1 MKKIYKK
8 IILLFIA
15 VIIGV
20 GISCIES
27 NAASASISAS
37 SQNVN
42 VGDKVTITASATGCL
57 SELSISGPGVSG
69 RIDIVNTNLENETK
83 SATYT
88 LDTSSAGTK
97 TVTISGSVVDA
108 NKTEVPINKTVTIT
122 VAEKTQPVQQ
132 PTQQQPQ
139 QTQQQTEP
147 TFTNTNTT
155 MYTTSDC
162 NLRSSWSTSSA
173 ATGVKKGTAVT
184 VTGTSKQKVNGYTW
198 YRVNYG
204 GTKYVANF
212 LLTSTKPA
220 DEQQKEEEK
229 KEETTDKSTNKALK
243 DLVVENYKL
252 SPDFTPETTKY
263 SVDVKGDV
271 DKLTITPVLQD
282 EKSKFV
288 IEGNDNLK
296 VGNNIIKITVTAE
309 DGTTRIYT
317 IAVAKTS
324 DENTATEML
333 KLKDLRVSNAN
344 LQPSFS
350 PEITNYVIETDDP
363 SSIKADAVVATAED
377 SDVEVTVSESQ
388 DTDKNEKIITVML
401 EDKEGTRTG
410 VYQITVKKASQNP
423 IEAIKNVKDNKL
435 YIILGSIIGVLII
448 LIIVIIILLK
458 KTSNSEDDDDFEND
472 DELSDDYDYSLKNA
486 IDEANTEPE
495 QQYDDIVENSNVKSQ
510 ILNSTPTEYDVFRD
524 NDDIGKTQVFGDL
537 DPENKT
543 KRKGKHF

>member
-1 MKKIYKK
+1 MNIKNRKIYKIA
-8 IILLFIA
+8 IITIFLIGLVFLLNEAFA
-15 VIIGV
+15 ADLA
-20 GISCIES
+20 ISVSGNNVSIS
-27 NAASASISAS
+27 SQYTGRVNLSASGATLSKSEVWLENGSESVTVNVADKTKGATITATPNNGKMSDS
-37 SQNVN
+37 EGNLVN
-42 VGDKVTITASATGCL
+42 VGAKSFTIQ
-57 SELSISGPGVSG
+57 GVKEQQ
-69 RIDIVNTNLENETK
+69 T
-83 SATYT
+83 
-88 LDTSSAGTK
+88 
-97 TVTISGSVVDA
+97 
-108 NKTEVPINKTVTIT
+108 
-122 VAEKTQPVQQ
+122 Q
-132 PTQQQPQ
+132 PTQQQTQQPT
-139 QTQQQTEP
+139 QTQTPAQPAATY
-147 TFTNTNTT
+147 TNTNQTLYVKNNGT
-155 MYTTSDC
+155 NVRKEAVNGGVITS
-162 NLRSSWSTSSA
+162 LKAGAS
-173 ATGVKKGTAVT
+173 VQ
-184 VTGTSKQKVNGYTW
+184 VTGTGSNGWSRVSVNGQTGYI
-198 YRVNYG
+198 RSD
-204 GTKYVANF
+204 

-220 DEQQKEEEK
+220 EEQKEEEQK
-229 KEETTDKSTNKALK
+229 NDEQKQEQNTEKSTNKALK

-271 DKLTITPVLQD
+271 EKLTITPILQD

-288 IEGNDNLK
+288 IEGNENLK

-324 DENTATEML
+324 EENTATEML

-377 SDVEVTVSESQ
+377 SNVEVTVSESQ

>member
-1 MKKIYKK
+1 MNIKNRKIYKIA
-8 IILLFIA
+8 IITIFLIGLVFLLNEAFA
-15 VIIGV
+15 ADLA
-20 GISCIES
+20 ISVSGNNVSIS
-27 NAASASISAS
+27 SQYTGRVNLSASGATLSKSEVWLENGSESVTVNVADKTKGATITATPNNGKMSDS
-37 SQNVN
+37 EGNLVN
-42 VGDKVTITASATGCL
+42 VGAKSFTIQ
-57 SELSISGPGVSG
+57 GVKEQQ
-69 RIDIVNTNLENETK
+69 T
-83 SATYT
+83 
-88 LDTSSAGTK
+88 
-97 TVTISGSVVDA
+97 
-108 NKTEVPINKTVTIT
+108 
-122 VAEKTQPVQQ
+122 QQ
-132 PTQQQPQ
+132 PTQTQTPAQPAA
-139 QTQQQTEP
+139 TY
-147 TFTNTNTT
+147 TNTNQTLYVKNNGT
-155 MYTTSDC
+155 NVRKEAVNGGVITS
-162 NLRSSWSTSSA
+162 LKAGAS
-173 ATGVKKGTAVT
+173 VQ
-184 VTGTSKQKVNGYTW
+184 VTGTGSNGWSRVSVNGQTGYI
-198 YRVNYG
+198 RSD
-204 GTKYVANF
+204 

-220 DEQQKEEEK
+220 EEQKEEEQK
-229 KEETTDKSTNKALK
+229 NDEQKQEQNTEKSTNKALK

-271 DKLTITPVLQD
+271 EKLTITPILQD

-288 IEGNDNLK
+288 IEGNENLK

-324 DENTATEML
+324 EENTATEML

-377 SDVEVTVSESQ
+377 SNVEVTVSESQ

-401 EDKEGTRTG
+401 EDKEGNRTG

-423 IEAIKNVKDNKL
+423 IAAIKNVKDNKL

-448 LIIVIIILLK
+448 LIIIIIILLK
-458 KTSNSEDDDDFEND
+458 KTSNSEDDDFENA

-486 IDEANTEPE
+486 IDEVNNQSE
-495 QQYDDIVENSNVKSQ
+495 QQYDDMVENSSIKSQ
-510 ILNSTPTEYDVFRD
+510 ILNSTPTEYNVFND

-537 DPENKT
+537 DSEDKG
-543 KRKGKHF
+543 KRRGKHF

>member
-1 MKKIYKK
+1 MNIKNRKIYKIA
-8 IILLFIA
+8 IITIFLIGLVFLLNEAFA
-15 VIIGV
+15 ADLA
-20 GISCIES
+20 ISVSGNNVSIS
-27 NAASASISAS
+27 SQYTGRVNLSASGATLSKSEVWLENGSESVTVNVADKTKGATITATPNNGKMSDS
-37 SQNVN
+37 EGNLVN
-42 VGDKVTITASATGCL
+42 VGAKSFTIQ
-57 SELSISGPGVSG
+57 GVKEQQ
-69 RIDIVNTNLENETK
+69 T
-83 SATYT
+83 
-88 LDTSSAGTK
+88 
-97 TVTISGSVVDA
+97 
-108 NKTEVPINKTVTIT
+108 
-122 VAEKTQPVQQ
+122 Q
-132 PTQQQPQ
+132 PTQQQTQQPT
-139 QTQQQTEP
+139 QTQTPAQPAATY
-147 TFTNTNTT
+147 TNTNQTLYVKNNGT
-155 MYTTSDC
+155 NVRKEAVNGGVITS
-162 NLRSSWSTSSA
+162 LKAGAS
-173 ATGVKKGTAVT
+173 VQ
-184 VTGTSKQKVNGYTW
+184 VTGTGSNGWSRVSVNGQTGYI
-198 YRVNYG
+198 RSD
-204 GTKYVANF
+204 

-220 DEQQKEEEK
+220 EEQKEEEQK
-229 KEETTDKSTNKALK
+229 NDEQKQEQNTEKSTNKALK

-271 DKLTITPVLQD
+271 EKITITPILQD

-288 IEGNDNLK
+288 IEGNENLK

-324 DENTATEML
+324 EENTATEML

-377 SDVEVTVSESQ
+377 SNVEVTVSESQ

>member
-173 ATGVKKGTAVT
+173 ATWVKKGTAVT